1 MVHPPSPAP
10 RLPGRRH
17 AGTGIAVALLVG
29 AATLVT
35 GCLTTPKGTDAR
47 SFQSRYQ
54 GFNYCAIDAVRQS
67 RQLSCGAAA
76 LTSVMNYWRAEDRP
90 PFEERDLIERYP
102 AKSPEGYPILQ
113 LREIALREGIAAF
126 ALTMDR
132 DPWNQLGEQIDNGR
146 PVICAVNLP
155 RGKYFGRSL
164 PLVETLDRRTVMT
177 TGNEWKSHYVVAM
190 GRTHDEVLLMDPK
203 YGIVRISREQFL
215 HFWSLEKYAALVCS
229 SMPEAV
235 PAAE

>member
-1 MVHPPSPAP
+1 MSIPS
-10 RLPGRRH
+10 RLASGFN
-17 AGTGIAVALLVG
+17 AVPIILAL
-29 AATLVT
+29 ATLLT
-35 GCLTTPKGTDAR
+35 GCLTTPKATGDR

-54 GFNYCAIDAVRQS
+54 GFKYCSIEAVRQS

-76 LTSVMNYWRAEDRP
+76 LTSVMNYWRADGQP
-90 PFEERDLIERYP
+90 AFEERDLIKRYP
-102 AKSPEGYPILQ
+102 AKSDEGYPILQ
-113 LREIALREGIAAF
+113 LREIALQEGIAAF

-132 DPWNQLGEQIDNGR
+132 DPWAQLGEMIDNGR

-190 GRTHDEVLLMDPK
+190 GRTHQEVLLMDPK
-203 YGIVRISREQFL
+203 YGIVRIGREQFL
-215 HFWSLEKYAALVCS
+215 HFWELEKFASLVCS
-229 SMPEAV
+229 SMATVEASD
-235 PAAE
+235 